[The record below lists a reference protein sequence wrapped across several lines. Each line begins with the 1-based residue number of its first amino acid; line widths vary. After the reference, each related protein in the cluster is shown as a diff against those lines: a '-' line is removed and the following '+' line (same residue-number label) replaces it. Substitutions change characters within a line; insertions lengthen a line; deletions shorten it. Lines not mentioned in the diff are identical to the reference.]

1 MARVGHNMNSLIS
14 LWISR
19 VAAVWFVFGSR
30 GVVARISVYRT
41 LTSAIVN
48 SDQVYK
54 QVAVRAGAAVLFLR
68 TEVSRQLVKTI
79 FRI

>member
-54 QVAVRAGAAVLFLR
+54 QVAARAGAAVLLLR
-68 TEVSRQLVKTI
+68 TEVSRQLAKTN